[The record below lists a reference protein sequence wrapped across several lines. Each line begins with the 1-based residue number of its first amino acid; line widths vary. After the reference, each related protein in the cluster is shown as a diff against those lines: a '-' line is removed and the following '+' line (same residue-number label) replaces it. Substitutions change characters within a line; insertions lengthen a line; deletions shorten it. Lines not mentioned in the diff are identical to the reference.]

1 MYKYKLVPI
10 KYYILIS
17 KLKVLDRTYK
27 TLNIYQ

>member
-1 MYKYKLVPI
+1 MYKSIVLKTYI
-10 KYYILIS
+10 KIS